1 MRFPRLR
8 LPRPRLSFE
17 WVGALGGRTT
27 LLYVGYTFTLF
38 LGFLLITFPHEQL
51 VKRALKNS
59 LNRAPIEVDFK
70 SLNLGYDGYEIA
82 GAYVAPA
89 TGEQT
94 PYLEFSHLWVRPS
107 LAALVRGNPYDFL
120 ISADLYG
127 GEARGELNAAA
138 GALTGS
144 LKLRGV
150 DIGRYRTVT
159 SLLEEGQLSGKLSG
173 QISFETR
180 ANNLGAGQATGDL
193 SLDAASITG
202 AKVNGFSIPD
212 VKLRQ
217 VRAKFQV
224 RTGHIE
230 IQELQTAGD
239 VTAQGSGQ
247 IALRDPVQD
256 SVLNLRATIVTGL
269 ETPDAIKAL
278 VALIPR
284 QPGAKPDAPITITGT
299 LASPRAR

>member
-1 MRFPRLR
+1 MR
-8 LPRPRLSFE
+8 LPHLRVPRPHLSFE

-27 LLYVGYTFTLF
+27 LLYVSYTLVLF
-38 LGFLLITFPHEQL
+38 LGFLLFTFPHEQL
-51 VKRALKNS
+51 VKRALKDS
-59 LNRAPIEVDFK
+59 VNRGPVEVDFK

-89 TGEQT
+89 ANEHA
-94 PYLEFSHLWVRPS
+94 PYLEFSRLWVRPS

-127 GEARGELNAAA
+127 GVANGELKVAA
-138 GALTGS
+138 GGLTGT
-144 LKLRGV
+144 LMLHGV

-159 SLLEEGQLSGKLSG
+159 SLLDEGQLTGKLSG
-173 QISFETR
+173 QFAFEVR
-180 ANNLGAGQATGDL
+180 GANFGAGQGNGEMSIDG
-193 SLDAASITG
+193 ASITG
-202 AKVNGFSIPD
+202 AKVNGFPVPD
-212 VKLRQ
+212 IKLRQ

-224 RTGHIE
+224 RTGHVE

-239 VTAQGSGQ
+239 ITAQGSGQ
-247 IALRDPVQD
+247 ISLRDPVQD

-269 ETPDAIKAL
+269 ETPDTIKAL

-284 QPGAKPDAPITITGT
+284 APGAKPDAPITITGT
-299 LASPRAR
+299 FAAPRVR

>member
-159 SLLEEGQLSGKLSG
+159 SLLEEGQLSGKISG

-224 RTGHIE
+224 RTGHME

>member
-1 MRFPRLR
+1 MRLPRLR

-27 LLYVGYTFTLF
+27 LLYVGYTLTLF
-38 LGFLLITFPHEQL
+38 LGFLLVTFPHEQL
-51 VKRALKNS
+51 VKRALKNT
-59 LNRAPIEVDFK
+59 LNRAPVEVDFK

-94 PYLEFSHLWVRPS
+94 PYLELSRLWVRPS
-107 LAALVRGNPYDFL
+107 LAALVRGNPYDVL

-138 GALTGS
+138 GGLTGL
-144 LKLRGV
+144 LKLQGV

-159 SLLEEGQLSGKLSG
+159 SLLDEGQLSGKLSG
-173 QISFETR
+173 QFNFETR
-180 ANNLGAGQATGDL
+180 ASNLSAGQGNGDVSIDGA
-193 SLDAASITG
+193 SLTG
-202 AKVNGFSIPD
+202 AKVNGFPIPD
-212 VKLRQ
+212 LKLRQ

-224 RTGHIE
+224 RTGHVE
-230 IQELQTAGD
+230 IQELQTTGD
-239 VTAQGSGQ
+239 INAQGSGQ
-247 IALRDPVQD
+247 ISLRDPVRD

-269 ETPDAIKAL
+269 ETPDTIKAL

-299 LASPRAR
+299 LASPRVR